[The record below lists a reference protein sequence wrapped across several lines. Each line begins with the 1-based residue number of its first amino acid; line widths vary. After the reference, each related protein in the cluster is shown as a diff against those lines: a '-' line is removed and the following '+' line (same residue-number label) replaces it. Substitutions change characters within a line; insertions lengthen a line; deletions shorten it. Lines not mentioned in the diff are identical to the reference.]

1 MYNALE
7 IQRNNVKSTENA
19 PVWTIYDFILHDW
32 KLVLVLWMYKNCMS
46 VYVWLHIKKWKKNI
60 QCDKCFTFRESSIN
74 KFNLRDKFF
83 YWKKEWKGVCKS
95 KNALQ
100 RHEVEDC
107 KRIIIYG
114 IWNIHE
120 YKLKKKR
127 VKEYTRINRNP
138 IYSTTFLRRNMSS

>member
-46 VYVWLHIKKWKKNI
+46 VYVWLHIKKYKKNI

-74 KFNLRDKFF
+74 KFNFLCGTNSFIE
-83 YWKKEWKGVCKS
+83 KKNVCKS

-100 RHEVEDC
+100 RHKVEDC
-107 KRIIIYG
+107 KRIIIYMKYSW
-114 IWNIHE
+114 IQI
-120 YKLKKKR
+120 KKK
-127 VKEYTRINRNP
+127 KLEYTRINRNP